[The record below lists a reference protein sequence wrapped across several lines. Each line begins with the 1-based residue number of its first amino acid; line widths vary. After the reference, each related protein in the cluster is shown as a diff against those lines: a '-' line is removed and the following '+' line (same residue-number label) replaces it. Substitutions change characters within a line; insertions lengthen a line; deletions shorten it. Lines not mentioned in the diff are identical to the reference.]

1 MSKKVNEQ
9 NILSELEIDE
19 VSLVDRGAIGET
31 FTIIKAENFK
41 SSDLVVQFINELS
54 NQEFVEVMNQMIERY
69 NEINNNEVN
78 KGGIDMN
85 EEIKKLF
92 EDFMETVNKNFK
104 AVYEEIAEIKK
115 VSETEKAEKEVNDNE
130 VLKDAT
136 AKETAKETDKLTE
149 VEERVSK
156 LSDSLEKI
164 TQSVD
169 KVKELV
175 DKMSEMNLN
184 DTISDLKK
192 RLETLESQDLGS
204 NQLKDEVNK
213 SEETKSVPFWKSF
226 FTLTENETIND

>member
-1 MSKKVNEQ
+1 MSKKVDER

-41 SSDLVVQFINELS
+41 NSDLVVQFINELS

-130 VLKDAT
+130 VLKDAKD
-136 AKETAKETDKLTE
+136 KEIDKLTE

-169 KVKELV
+169 KVKESV
-175 DKMSEMNLN
+175 DKLSEMNLN

-192 RLETLESQDLGS
+192 RLETIESQDLGS

-226 FTLTENETIND
+226 FTLPENETIND

>member
-1 MSKKVNEQ
+1 MSKKVDER

-41 SSDLVVQFINELS
+41 NSDLVVQFINELS

-136 AKETAKETDKLTE
+136 AKETDKLTE
-149 VEERVSK
+149 VEEKVSK

-164 TQSVD
+164 TQSLSKID
-169 KVKELV
+169 KVTELV

-226 FTLTENETIND
+226 FTLPENETIND

>member
-9 NILSELEIDE
+9 NILSELEIEE

-41 SSDLVVQFINELS
+41 NSDLVVQFINELS

-130 VLKDAT
+130 VLKDA
-136 AKETAKETDKLTE
+136 KDKETDKLTE
-149 VEERVSK
+149 VEEKVSK
-156 LSDSLEKI
+156 LSDSIEKI
-164 TQSVD
+164 TQSID
-169 KVKELV
+169 KVKESV
-175 DKMSEMNLN
+175 DKLSEMNLN

-192 RLETLESQDLGS
+192 RLETIESQDLGS

>member
-1 MSKKVNEQ
+1 MNKQ
-9 NILSELEIDE
+9 NILSDLEIDE
-19 VSLVDRGAIGET
+19 VSLVDKGAIGEI

-41 SSDLVVQFINELS
+41 NSDLVVQFINKLS

-69 NEINNNEVN
+69 NEINNSEVN

-104 AVYEEIAEIKK
+104 AVYEEISEIKK

-130 VLKDAT
+130 VLKDA
-136 AKETAKETDKLTE
+136 KDKETDKLTE
-149 VEERVSK
+149 IEERVSK

-164 TQSVD
+164 TQSLSKID
-169 KVKELV
+169 KVKESV
-175 DKMSEMNLN
+175 DKLSEMNLN

-192 RLETLESQDLGS
+192 RLETIELQDLGS

-213 SEETKSVPFWKSF
+213 SEETKSAPFWKSF
-226 FTLTENETIND
+226 FTLSENETIND

>member
-1 MSKKVNEQ
+1 MSKKVDER

-41 SSDLVVQFINELS
+41 NSDLIVQFINKLS

-115 VSETEKAEKEVNDNE
+115 VSETEKAEKEVNDND
-130 VLKDAT
+130 VLKDA
-136 AKETAKETDKLTE
+136 KDKETDKLTE
-149 VEERVSK
+149 VEERVNK

-169 KVKELV
+169 KVKESV
-175 DKMSEMNLN
+175 DKLSEMNLN

-192 RLETLESQDLGS
+192 RLETIESQDLGS

-226 FTLTENETIND
+226 FTLPENETIND

>member
-1 MSKKVNEQ
+1 MSKKVDKQ

-41 SSDLVVQFINELS
+41 NSDLIVQFINKLS
-54 NQEFVEVMNQMIERY
+54 NQEFVEVMNQMLERY

-115 VSETEKAEKEVNDNE
+115 VSETEKVEKEVNDNE
-130 VLKDAT
+130 VLEDA
-136 AKETAKETDKLTE
+136 KAKETDKLTE

-156 LSDSLEKI
+156 LSDSIEKI

-192 RLETLESQDLGS
+192 RLETIESQDLGS

-213 SEETKSVPFWKSF
+213 SEETKSAPFWKSF
-226 FTLTENETIND
+226 FILPENETIND

>member
-9 NILSELEIDE
+9 NILSELEINE

-41 SSDLVVQFINELS
+41 NSDLIVQFINKLS

-104 AVYEEIAEIKK
+104 TVYEEIAEIKK

-130 VLKDAT
+130 VLKDA
-136 AKETAKETDKLTE
+136 KDKETDKLTE
-149 VEERVSK
+149 IEERVSK

-164 TQSVD
+164 TQSLSKID
-169 KVKELV
+169 KVKESV
-175 DKMSEMNLN
+175 DKLSEMNLN

-192 RLETLESQDLGS
+192 RLETIESQDLGS

-226 FTLTENETIND
+226 FTLSENETIND

>member
-1 MSKKVNEQ
+1 MSKKVDER
-9 NILSELEIDE
+9 NILSELEINE

-41 SSDLVVQFINELS
+41 NSDLIVQFINKLS

-130 VLKDAT
+130 VLEDAKD
-136 AKETAKETDKLTE
+136 KETDKLTE
-149 VEERVSK
+149 IEERVSK

-164 TQSVD
+164 TQSLSKID
-169 KVKELV
+169 KVKESV
-175 DKMSEMNLN
+175 DKLSEMNLN

-192 RLETLESQDLGS
+192 RLETIESQDLGS

-226 FTLTENETIND
+226 FTLSENETIND

>member
-1 MSKKVNEQ
+1 MSKKVDER

-41 SSDLVVQFINELS
+41 NSDLVQFINELS
-54 NQEFVEVMNQMIERY
+54 NQEFVEVMNQIIERY

-130 VLKDAT
+130 VLKDA
-136 AKETAKETDKLTE
+136 KDKETDKLTE
-149 VEERVSK
+149 VEEKVSK

-164 TQSVD
+164 TQSLSKID
-169 KVKELV
+169 KVTELV

-213 SEETKSVPFWKSF
+213 SEETKSAPFWKSF

>member
-1 MSKKVNEQ
+1 
-9 NILSELEIDE
+9 
-19 VSLVDRGAIGET
+19 
-31 FTIIKAENFK
+31 
-41 SSDLVVQFINELS
+41 
-54 NQEFVEVMNQMIERY
+54 MNQMIERY

-104 AVYEEIAEIKK
+104 AVYEEISEIKK

-130 VLKDAT
+130 VLEDAKD
-136 AKETAKETDKLTE
+136 KETDKLTE

-169 KVKELV
+169 KVKESV
-175 DKMSEMNLN
+175 DKMYEMNLN

-192 RLETLESQDLGS
+192 RLETIESQDLGS

-213 SEETKSVPFWKSF
+213 SEETKSAPFWKSF
-226 FTLTENETIND
+226 FTLPENETIND

>member
-9 NILSELEIDE
+9 NILSELEINE
-19 VSLVDRGAIGET
+19 VSLVDRGAIGEI

-41 SSDLVVQFINELS
+41 NSDLIVQFINKLS

-115 VSETEKAEKEVNDNE
+115 VSETEKAEKEVNDND
-130 VLKDAT
+130 VLKDA
-136 AKETAKETDKLTE
+136 KDKETDKLAE

-164 TQSVD
+164 TQSLSKID
-169 KVKELV
+169 KVKESV
-175 DKMSEMNLN
+175 DKLSEMNLN

-192 RLETLESQDLGS
+192 RLETIELQDLGS

-213 SEETKSVPFWKSF
+213 SEETKSAPFWKSF
-226 FTLTENETIND
+226 FTLSENETIND

>member
-1 MSKKVNEQ
+1 MNKQ

-41 SSDLVVQFINELS
+41 NSDLVVQFINKLS

-104 AVYEEIAEIKK
+104 AVYEEISEIKK

-136 AKETAKETDKLTE
+136 AKETDKLTE
-149 VEERVSK
+149 VEEKVSK

-164 TQSVD
+164 TQSLSKID
-169 KVKELV
+169 KVKESV
-175 DKMSEMNLN
+175 DKLSEMNLN

-192 RLETLESQDLGS
+192 RLETIESQDLGS

-226 FTLTENETIND
+226 FTLSENETIND

>member
-1 MSKKVNEQ
+1 MSKKVDER

-41 SSDLVVQFINELS
+41 NSDLIVQFINKLS

-130 VLKDAT
+130 VLKDA
-136 AKETAKETDKLTE
+136 KDKETDKLTE

-169 KVKELV
+169 KVKESV
-175 DKMSEMNLN
+175 DKLSEMNLD

-192 RLETLESQDLGS
+192 RLETIESQDLGS

-226 FTLTENETIND
+226 FILPENETIND

>member
-1 MSKKVNEQ
+1 MSKKVDER
-9 NILSELEIDE
+9 NILSELEINE

-41 SSDLVVQFINELS
+41 NSDLIVQFINKLS

-115 VSETEKAEKEVNDNE
+115 VSETEKAEKEVNDND
-130 VLKDAT
+130 VLKDA
-136 AKETAKETDKLTE
+136 KDKETDKLTE
-149 VEERVSK
+149 VEERVNK

-164 TQSVD
+164 TQSLSKID
-169 KVKELV
+169 KVKESV
-175 DKMSEMNLN
+175 DKLSEMNLN

-226 FTLTENETIND
+226 FTLSENETIND

>member
-1 MSKKVNEQ
+1 MSKKVDER
-9 NILSELEIDE
+9 NILSELEINE

-41 SSDLVVQFINELS
+41 NSDLVVQFINELS

-130 VLKDAT
+130 VLKDA
-136 AKETAKETDKLTE
+136 KDKETDKLTE
-149 VEERVSK
+149 VEERVNK

-164 TQSVD
+164 TQSLSKID
-169 KVKELV
+169 KVKESV
-175 DKMSEMNLN
+175 DKLSEMNLN

-226 FTLTENETIND
+226 FTLPENETIND

>member
-1 MSKKVNEQ
+1 MSKKVDER

-41 SSDLVVQFINELS
+41 NSDLVVQFINELS

-130 VLKDAT
+130 VLKDA
-136 AKETAKETDKLTE
+136 KDKETDKLTE
-149 VEERVSK
+149 VEEKVSK

-164 TQSVD
+164 TQSLSKID
-169 KVKELV
+169 KVKESV
-175 DKMSEMNLN
+175 DKLSEMNLN

-192 RLETLESQDLGS
+192 RLETIESQDLGS

-226 FTLTENETIND
+226 FTLPENETIND

>member
-1 MSKKVNEQ
+1 MNKQ

-19 VSLVDRGAIGET
+19 VSLVDKGAIGEI

-41 SSDLVVQFINELS
+41 NSDLVVQFINKLS

-104 AVYEEIAEIKK
+104 AVYEEISEIKK

-130 VLKDAT
+130 VLKDA
-136 AKETAKETDKLTE
+136 KDKETDKLTE

-164 TQSVD
+164 TQSLSKID
-169 KVKELV
+169 KVKESV
-175 DKMSEMNLN
+175 DKLSEMNLN

-192 RLETLESQDLGS
+192 RLETIESQDLGS
-204 NQLKDEVNK
+204 NQLKDEVSK
-213 SEETKSVPFWKSF
+213 SEETKSAPFWKSF
-226 FTLTENETIND
+226 FTLSENETIND

>member
-1 MSKKVNEQ
+1 MSKKVNER

-41 SSDLVVQFINELS
+41 NSDLVVQFINELS

-130 VLKDAT
+130 VLKDA
-136 AKETAKETDKLTE
+136 KDKETDKLTE
-149 VEERVSK
+149 VEEKVSK

-192 RLETLESQDLGS
+192 RLETIESQDLGS

-226 FTLTENETIND
+226 FILPENETIND

>member
-1 MSKKVNEQ
+1 MNKQ

-41 SSDLVVQFINELS
+41 NSDLVVQFINKLS

-104 AVYEEIAEIKK
+104 AVYEEISEIKK

-136 AKETAKETDKLTE
+136 AKETDKLTE
-149 VEERVSK
+149 VEEKVSK

-164 TQSVD
+164 TQSLSKID
-169 KVKELV
+169 KVKESV
-175 DKMSEMNLN
+175 DKLSEMNLN

-192 RLETLESQDLGS
+192 RLETIESQDLGS

-213 SEETKSVPFWKSF
+213 SEETKSAPFWKSF
-226 FTLTENETIND
+226 FTLPENETIND

>member
-1 MSKKVNEQ
+1 MSKKVDER
-9 NILSELEIDE
+9 NILSELEINE

-41 SSDLVVQFINELS
+41 NSDLIVQFINKLS

-130 VLKDAT
+130 VLKDA
-136 AKETAKETDKLTE
+136 KDKETDKLTE
-149 VEERVSK
+149 VEEKVSK

-164 TQSVD
+164 TQSLSKID
-169 KVKELV
+169 KVKESV
-175 DKMSEMNLN
+175 DKLSEMNLN

-226 FTLTENETIND
+226 FTLSENETIND

>member
-1 MSKKVNEQ
+1 MSKKVDER
-9 NILSELEIDE
+9 NILSELEINE

-41 SSDLVVQFINELS
+41 NSDLIVQFINKLS

-115 VSETEKAEKEVNDNE
+115 VSETEKAEKEVNDND
-130 VLKDAT
+130 VLKDA
-136 AKETAKETDKLTE
+136 KDKETDKLTE
-149 VEERVSK
+149 VEERVNK

-164 TQSVD
+164 TQSLSKID
-169 KVKELV
+169 KVKESV
-175 DKMSEMNLN
+175 DKLSEMNLN

-226 FTLTENETIND
+226 FTLPENETIND

>member
-9 NILSELEIDE
+9 NILSELEINE

-41 SSDLVVQFINELS
+41 NSDLIVQFINKLS

-104 AVYEEIAEIKK
+104 AVYEEISEIKK

-130 VLKDAT
+130 VLKDA
-136 AKETAKETDKLTE
+136 KDKETDKLTE
-149 VEERVSK
+149 VEEKVSK

-164 TQSVD
+164 TQSLSKID
-169 KVKELV
+169 KVKESV
-175 DKMSEMNLN
+175 DKLSEMNLN

-192 RLETLESQDLGS
+192 RLETIESQDLGS

-226 FTLTENETIND
+226 FTLPENETIND

>member
-1 MSKKVNEQ
+1 MSKKVDER
-9 NILSELEIDE
+9 NILSELEINE

-41 SSDLVVQFINELS
+41 NSDLIVQFINKLS

-130 VLKDAT
+130 VLKDA
-136 AKETAKETDKLTE
+136 KDKETDKLTE

-169 KVKELV
+169 KVKESV
-175 DKMSEMNLN
+175 DKLSEMNLN

-226 FTLTENETIND
+226 FTLSENETIND

>member
-1 MSKKVNEQ
+1 MSKKVDER

-41 SSDLVVQFINELS
+41 NSDLVVQFINELS

-130 VLKDAT
+130 VLKDA
-136 AKETAKETDKLTE
+136 KDKETDKLTE

-169 KVKELV
+169 KVKESV
-175 DKMSEMNLN
+175 DKLSEMNLN

-192 RLETLESQDLGS
+192 RLETIESQDLGS

-226 FTLTENETIND
+226 FTLPENETIND

>member
-1 MSKKVNEQ
+1 MNKQ

-41 SSDLVVQFINELS
+41 NSDLVVQFINKLS

-104 AVYEEIAEIKK
+104 AVYEEISEIKK

-136 AKETAKETDKLTE
+136 AKETDKLTE
-149 VEERVSK
+149 VEEKVSK

-164 TQSVD
+164 TQSLSKID
-169 KVKELV
+169 KVKESV
-175 DKMSEMNLN
+175 DKLSEMNLN

-192 RLETLESQDLGS
+192 RLETIESQDLGS

-226 FTLTENETIND
+226 FTLLENETIND

>member
-1 MSKKVNEQ
+1 MNKQ

-41 SSDLVVQFINELS
+41 NSDLVVQFINKLS

-104 AVYEEIAEIKK
+104 AVYEEISEIKK

-136 AKETAKETDKLTE
+136 AKETDKLTE
-149 VEERVSK
+149 VEEKVSK

-164 TQSVD
+164 TQSLSKID
-169 KVKELV
+169 KVKESV
-175 DKMSEMNLN
+175 DKLSEMNLN

-192 RLETLESQDLGS
+192 RLETIELQDLGS

-226 FTLTENETIND
+226 FTLSENETIND

>member
-1 MSKKVNEQ
+1 MSKKVDER

-41 SSDLVVQFINELS
+41 NSDLIVQFINKLS

-130 VLKDAT
+130 VLKDA
-136 AKETAKETDKLTE
+136 KDKETDKLTE

-169 KVKELV
+169 KVKESV
-175 DKMSEMNLN
+175 DKLSEMNLN

-226 FTLTENETIND
+226 FTLSENETIND

>member
-9 NILSELEIDE
+9 NILSELEIEE

-41 SSDLVVQFINELS
+41 NSDLVVQFINELS

-130 VLKDAT
+130 VLKDA
-136 AKETAKETDKLTE
+136 KDKETDKLTE
-149 VEERVSK
+149 VEEKVSK

-164 TQSVD
+164 TQSLSKID
-169 KVKELV
+169 KVKESV
-175 DKMSEMNLN
+175 DKLSEMNLN

-192 RLETLESQDLGS
+192 RLETIESQDLGS

>member
-1 MSKKVNEQ
+1 MNKQ

-19 VSLVDRGAIGET
+19 VSLVDKGAIGEI

-41 SSDLVVQFINELS
+41 NSDLVVQFINKLS

-69 NEINNNEVN
+69 NEINNTEVN

-104 AVYEEIAEIKK
+104 AVYEEISEIKK
-115 VSETEKAEKEVNDNE
+115 VSETEKAEKEVNDSE
-130 VLKDAT
+130 VLEDAKD
-136 AKETAKETDKLTE
+136 KETDKLTE
-149 VEERVSK
+149 IEERVSK

-164 TQSVD
+164 TQSLSKID
-169 KVKELV
+169 KVKESV
-175 DKMSEMNLN
+175 DKLSEMNLN

-192 RLETLESQDLGS
+192 RLETIELQDLGS

-213 SEETKSVPFWKSF
+213 SEETKSAPFWKSF
-226 FTLTENETIND
+226 FTLSENETIND

>member
-1 MSKKVNEQ
+1 MSKKVDER
-9 NILSELEIDE
+9 NILSELEINE

-41 SSDLVVQFINELS
+41 NSDLIVQFINKLS

-130 VLKDAT
+130 VLKDA
-136 AKETAKETDKLTE
+136 KDKETDKLTE
-149 VEERVSK
+149 IEERVSK

-164 TQSVD
+164 TQSLSKID
-169 KVKELV
+169 KVKESV
-175 DKMSEMNLN
+175 DKLSEMNLN

-192 RLETLESQDLGS
+192 RLETIESQDLGS

-226 FTLTENETIND
+226 FTLSENETIND

>member
-1 MSKKVNEQ
+1 MSKKVDER

-41 SSDLVVQFINELS
+41 NSDLVVQFINKLS

-136 AKETAKETDKLTE
+136 AKETDKLTE
-149 VEERVSK
+149 VEEKVSK

-164 TQSVD
+164 TQSLSKID
-169 KVKELV
+169 KVKESV
-175 DKMSEMNLN
+175 DKLSEMNLN

-192 RLETLESQDLGS
+192 RLETIESQDLGS

-226 FTLTENETIND
+226 FTLSENETIND

>member
-1 MSKKVNEQ
+1 MSKKVDER

-41 SSDLVVQFINELS
+41 NSDLVVQFINELS

-130 VLKDAT
+130 VLKDA
-136 AKETAKETDKLTE
+136 KDKETDKLTE

-156 LSDSLEKI
+156 LSDSIEKI

-169 KVKELV
+169 KVTELV
-175 DKMSEMNLN
+175 NKMSEMNLN

-226 FTLTENETIND
+226 FTLPENETIND

>member
-9 NILSELEIDE
+9 NILSELEIEE

-41 SSDLVVQFINELS
+41 NSDLVVRFINELS

-130 VLKDAT
+130 VLKDA
-136 AKETAKETDKLTE
+136 KDKETDKLTE
-149 VEERVSK
+149 VEEKVSK
-156 LSDSLEKI
+156 LSDSIEKI

-169 KVKELV
+169 KVKESV
-175 DKMSEMNLN
+175 DKLSEMNLN

-192 RLETLESQDLGS
+192 RLETIESQDLGS

-226 FTLTENETIND
+226 FILSENETIND

>member
-1 MSKKVNEQ
+1 MNKQ

-41 SSDLVVQFINELS
+41 NSDLVVQFINKLS

-104 AVYEEIAEIKK
+104 AVYEEISEIKK

-136 AKETAKETDKLTE
+136 AKETDKLTE
-149 VEERVSK
+149 VEEKVSK

-164 TQSVD
+164 TQSLSKID
-169 KVKELV
+169 KVKESV
-175 DKMSEMNLN
+175 DKLSEMNLN

-192 RLETLESQDLGS
+192 RLETIELQDLGS

-213 SEETKSVPFWKSF
+213 SEETKSAPFWKSF
-226 FTLTENETIND
+226 FTLSENETIND

>member
-1 MSKKVNEQ
+1 MSKKVDER
-9 NILSELEIDE
+9 NILSELEINE

-41 SSDLVVQFINELS
+41 NSDLVVQFINELS

-115 VSETEKAEKEVNDNE
+115 VSETEKAEKEVNDND
-130 VLKDAT
+130 VLKDA
-136 AKETAKETDKLTE
+136 KDKETDKLTE
-149 VEERVSK
+149 VEERVNK

-164 TQSVD
+164 TQSLSKID
-169 KVKELV
+169 KVKESV
-175 DKMSEMNLN
+175 DKLSEMNLN

-192 RLETLESQDLGS
+192 RLETIESQDLGS

-226 FTLTENETIND
+226 FTLPENETIND

>member
-1 MSKKVNEQ
+1 MSKKVDER

-41 SSDLVVQFINELS
+41 NSDLVVQFINELS

-115 VSETEKAEKEVNDNE
+115 VSETEKAEKEVNDND
-130 VLKDAT
+130 VLKDA
-136 AKETAKETDKLTE
+136 KDKETDKLTE
-149 VEERVSK
+149 VEERVNK

-164 TQSVD
+164 TQSLSKID
-169 KVKELV
+169 KVKESV
-175 DKMSEMNLN
+175 DKLSEMNLN

-226 FTLTENETIND
+226 FTLPENETIND

>member
-9 NILSELEIDE
+9 NILSELEIEE

-41 SSDLVVQFINELS
+41 NSDLVVQFINELS

-130 VLKDAT
+130 VLKDA
-136 AKETAKETDKLTE
+136 KDKETDKLTE
-149 VEERVSK
+149 VEEKVSK

-164 TQSVD
+164 TQSLSKID
-169 KVKELV
+169 KVKESV
-175 DKMSEMNLN
+175 DKLSEMNLN

-192 RLETLESQDLGS
+192 RLETIESQDLGS

-226 FTLTENETIND
+226 FTLPENETIND

>member
-9 NILSELEIDE
+9 NILSELEIEE

-41 SSDLVVQFINELS
+41 NSDLVVQFINELS

-130 VLKDAT
+130 VLKDA
-136 AKETAKETDKLTE
+136 KDKETDKLTE
-149 VEERVSK
+149 VEEKVSK
-156 LSDSLEKI
+156 LSDSIEKI
-164 TQSVD
+164 TQSID
-169 KVKELV
+169 KVKESV
-175 DKMSEMNLN
+175 DKLSEMNLN

-192 RLETLESQDLGS
+192 RLETIETQDLGS